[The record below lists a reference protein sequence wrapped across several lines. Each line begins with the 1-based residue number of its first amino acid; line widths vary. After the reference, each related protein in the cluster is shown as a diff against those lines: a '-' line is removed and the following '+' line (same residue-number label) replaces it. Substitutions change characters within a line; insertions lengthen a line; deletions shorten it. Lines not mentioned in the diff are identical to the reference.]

1 MITLDQIKQ
10 LDHKVRKA
18 IDKIN
23 TLNSE
28 NNMLQEKLD
37 NYQLRIE
44 ELEVLIDT
52 FKEDQGEIENGII
65 DALNQLDILEDNIVI
80 SGTDSELAQE
90 SAELAQESAE
100 LAQESAELAQES
112 AELAQESTEIVLE
125 STDEQPNEDSDI
137 TEETTDETIES
148 DYQKEPEDSNNEES
162 ESADSS
168 ENKESE
174 LDIF

>member
-23 TLNSE
+23 TLKSE

-65 DALNQLDILEDNIVI
+65 DALNQLDILEDNIVHPEV
-80 SGTDSELAQE
+80 DSELAQE
-90 SAELAQESAE
+90 SPDEPGVDAE
-100 LAQESAELAQES
+100 
-112 AELAQESTEIVLE
+112 T
-125 STDEQPNEDSDI
+125 
-137 TEETTDETIES
+137 TEETAAVIEES
-148 DYQKEPEDSNNEES
+148 IEEDSES
-162 ESADSS
+162 TDSS

>member
-28 NNMLQEKLD
+28 NNMLQEKLG

-65 DALNQLDILEDNIVI
+65 EALNQLDILEDNIVVPGAD
-80 SGTDSELAQE
+80 SGLAQE
-90 SAELAQESAE
+90 SSET
-100 LAQESAELAQES
+100 
-112 AELAQESTEIVLE
+112 AQESTV
-125 STDEQPNEDSDI
+125 DQPNADSEI
-137 TEETTDETIES
+137 TEETTEKAVESEDQEET
-148 DYQKEPEDSNNEES
+148 EDSNNEES

>member
-23 TLNSE
+23 TLKNE

-52 FKEDQGEIENGII
+52 FKEDQSEIENGII
-65 DALNQLDILEDNIVI
+65 DALNQLDILEDNIVLPEV
-80 SGTDSELAQE
+80 DSELAQE
-90 SAELAQESAE
+90 STKPAQESSGQIVVDSE
-100 LAQESAELAQES
+100 L
-112 AELAQESTEIVLE
+112 
-125 STDEQPNEDSDI
+125 
-137 TEETTDETIES
+137 TEETENS
-148 DYQKEPEDSNNEES
+148 NKE
-162 ESADSS
+162 
-168 ENKESE
+168 ESE

>member
-28 NNMLQEKLD
+28 NNMLQEKLG

-65 DALNQLDILEDNIVI
+65 EALNQLDILEDNIVVPEA
-80 SGTDSELAQE
+80 DSKLAQE
-90 SAELAQESAE
+90 SSET
-100 LAQESAELAQES
+100 
-112 AELAQESTEIVLE
+112 AQESTV
-125 STDEQPNEDSDI
+125 DQPNADLEI
-137 TEETTDETIES
+137 TEETTEKAVESEDQEET
-148 DYQKEPEDSNNEES
+148 EDSNNEES

>member
-52 FKEDQGEIENGII
+52 FKADQGEIENGII
-65 DALNQLDILEDNIVI
+65 EALNQLDILEDNIVVPGTK
-80 SGTDSELAQE
+80 SGLAHESSETAK
-90 SAELAQESAE
+90 
-100 LAQESAELAQES
+100 
-112 AELAQESTEIVLE
+112 ESTV
-125 STDEQPNEDSDI
+125 DQPNADLEI
-137 TEETTDETIES
+137 TEETTEKVVESEDQEET
-148 DYQKEPEDSNNEES
+148 EDSNNEES

>member
-23 TLNSE
+23 TLKSE

-65 DALNQLDILEDNIVI
+65 DALNQLDILEDNIVHPEV
-80 SGTDSELAQE
+80 DSELAQE
-90 SAELAQESAE
+90 STGLEQESPDEPGVDAE
-100 LAQESAELAQES
+100 
-112 AELAQESTEIVLE
+112 T
-125 STDEQPNEDSDI
+125 
-137 TEETTDETIES
+137 TEETAAVIEES
-148 DYQKEPEDSNNEES
+148 IEEDSES
-162 ESADSS
+162 TDSS

>member
-18 IDKIN
+18 VDKIN
-23 TLNSE
+23 TLKSE

-65 DALNQLDILEDNIVI
+65 DALNQLDILEDNIVLPEE
-80 SGTDSELAQE
+80 DSKLAQE
-90 SAELAQESAE
+90 SSDQIVVDSELTVETTEVINESK
-100 LAQESAELAQES
+100 
-112 AELAQESTEIVLE
+112 
-125 STDEQPNEDSDI
+125 D
-137 TEETTDETIES
+137 TEET
-148 DYQKEPEDSNNEES
+148 EDSNKEES

-168 ENKESE
+168 ENTESE

>member
-28 NNMLQEKLD
+28 NNMLQEKLG

-52 FKEDQGEIENGII
+52 FKEDQCKRAACC
-65 DALNQLDILEDNIVI
+65 DH
-80 SGTDSELAQE
+80 S
-90 SAELAQESAE
+90 
-100 LAQESAELAQES
+100 
-112 AELAQESTEIVLE
+112 
-125 STDEQPNEDSDI
+125 
-137 TEETTDETIES
+137 
-148 DYQKEPEDSNNEES
+148 
-162 ESADSS
+162 
-168 ENKESE
+168 
-174 LDIF
+174 

>member
-65 DALNQLDILEDNIVI
+65 EALNQLDILEDNIVI
-80 SGTDSELAQE
+80 KETDSELAQE
-90 SAELAQESAE
+90 SSEAEQ
-100 LAQESAELAQES
+100 
-112 AELAQESTEIVLE
+112 V
-125 STDEQPNEDSDI
+125 STDDQPNKDSEM
-137 TEETTDETIES
+137 TEETTDKAIES
-148 DYQKEPEDSNNEES
+148 DDQKKPEDSNNEES
-162 ESADSS
+162 ESADSP

>member
-23 TLNSE
+23 TLKSE

-65 DALNQLDILEDNIVI
+65 DALNQLDILEDNIVHPEV
-80 SGTDSELAQE
+80 DSELAQE
-90 SAELAQESAE
+90 ST
-100 LAQESAELAQES
+100 
-112 AELAQESTEIVLE
+112 ELAQESTGLE
-125 STDEQPNEDSDI
+125 QESPEEPGVDAET
-137 TEETTDETIES
+137 TEETAAVIEES
-148 DYQKEPEDSNNEES
+148 IQEDSES
-162 ESADSS
+162 TDSS

>member
-28 NNMLQEKLD
+28 NNMLQEKLG

-52 FKEDQGEIENGII
+52 FKKDQGEIENGII
-65 DALNQLDILEDNIVI
+65 EALNQLDILEDNIVVPGAN
-80 SGTDSELAQE
+80 SGLAPESSETAK
-90 SAELAQESAE
+90 
-100 LAQESAELAQES
+100 
-112 AELAQESTEIVLE
+112 ESTV
-125 STDEQPNEDSDI
+125 DQPNADLKI
-137 TEETTDETIES
+137 TEETTEKVVESEEQEET
-148 DYQKEPEDSNNEES
+148 EDSNNEES

>member
-28 NNMLQEKLD
+28 NKMLQEKLD

-90 SAELAQESAE
+90 SAELAQESADDQ
-100 LAQESAELAQES
+100 LDAESEMS
-112 AELAQESTEIVLE
+112 
-125 STDEQPNEDSDI
+125 
-137 TEETTDETIES
+137 EETTDETVES
-148 DYQKEPEDSNNEES
+148 DDQEEIQDSNNEES

>member
-1 MITLDQIKQ
+1 MITLDQIRQ

-28 NNMLQEKLD
+28 NNMLQEKLG

-52 FKEDQGEIENGII
+52 FKKDQGEIENGII
-65 DALNQLDILEDNIVI
+65 EALNQLDILEDNIVVPGAD
-80 SGTDSELAQE
+80 SGLAQE
-90 SAELAQESAE
+90 ATVDQLNAD
-100 LAQESAELAQES
+100 L
-112 AELAQESTEIVLE
+112 
-125 STDEQPNEDSDI
+125 DI
-137 TEETTDETIES
+137 TEETTEEAVESEDQEET
-148 DYQKEPEDSNNEES
+148 EDSNNEEP

>member
-10 LDHKVRKA
+10 LDYKVRKA

-28 NNMLQEKLD
+28 NNMLQEKLG

-65 DALNQLDILEDNIVI
+65 EALNQLDILEDNIVVPGAD
-80 SGTDSELAQE
+80 SG
-90 SAELAQESAE
+90 
-100 LAQESAELAQES
+100 
-112 AELAQESTEIVLE
+112 LAQESTV
-125 STDEQPNEDSDI
+125 DQPNADLEI
-137 TEETTDETIES
+137 TEETTEKTVESEDQEET
-148 DYQKEPEDSNNEES
+148 EDSKNEES

>member
-65 DALNQLDILEDNIVI
+65 EALNQLDILEDNIVI
-80 SGTDSELAQE
+80 KETDSELAQE
-90 SAELAQESAE
+90 SAELAQESSEAE
-100 LAQESAELAQES
+100 Q
-112 AELAQESTEIVLE
+112 V
-125 STDEQPNEDSDI
+125 STDDQPNKDSEM
-137 TEETTDETIES
+137 TEETTDKAIES
-148 DYQKEPEDSNNEES
+148 DDQKKPEDSNNEES
-162 ESADSS
+162 ESADSP

>member
-1 MITLDQIKQ
+1 MITLEQIKQ

-18 IDKIN
+18 IDKIT
-23 TLNSE
+23 TLKSE

-52 FKEDQGEIENGII
+52 FKEDQSEIESGII
-65 DALNQLDILEDNIVI
+65 DALNQLDILEDNIVPPDA
-80 SGTDSELAQE
+80 DSELAVE
-90 SAELAQESAE
+90 A
-100 LAQESAELAQES
+100 
-112 AELAQESTEIVLE
+112 
-125 STDEQPNEDSDI
+125 
-137 TEETTDETIES
+137 TEETNESIDTEET
-148 DYQKEPEDSNNEES
+148 EDSNEDDS
-162 ESADSS
+162 ESTDSS